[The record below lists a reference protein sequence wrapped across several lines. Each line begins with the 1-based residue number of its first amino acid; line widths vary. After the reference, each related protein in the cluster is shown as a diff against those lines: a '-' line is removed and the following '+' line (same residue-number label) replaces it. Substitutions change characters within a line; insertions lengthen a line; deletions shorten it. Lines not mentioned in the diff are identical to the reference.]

1 MKIERGQ
8 NQRTVCKC
16 ANYYMFYLMFA
27 TFFPGWMSRC
37 VRWIWILHG
46 EMGGALVWTRIEF
59 DWQIKHGIIIVQ
71 MNAQRWK
78 IGCSPAPNMLW
89 RRWLQPS
96 GIKIENYDEG
106 KYRQIQ
112 RIACHKTGIVIASD
126 LVYAQTIYRN
136 VIVIIMI

>member
-1 MKIERGQ
+1 
-8 NQRTVCKC
+8 
-16 ANYYMFYLMFA
+16 
-27 TFFPGWMSRC
+27 
-37 VRWIWILHG
+37 
-46 EMGGALVWTRIEF
+46 MGGALVWTRIEF

-96 GIKIENYDEG
+96 GMKIENYDEG